1 MRKKRYKY
9 NFAGKK
15 EAQGGKISLIY
26 AGLSFVCIVASF
38 LSVYMGFSETT
49 AGVVGLAATLLAV
62 VGFFT
67 GLSSLHESLYGPGK
81 GALGAVLNG
90 LLAVIWIGL
99 YLAGIN

>member
-9 NFAGKK
+9 NFSGEKDAK
-15 EAQGGKISLIY
+15 GGKISLVY
-26 AGLSFVCIVASF
+26 AGISLACILVSF
-38 LSVYMGFSETT
+38 LSVYFGISEVT
-49 AGVVGLAATLLAV
+49 AGALGLMATLLAL

-67 GLSSLHESLYGPGK
+67 GLSSLHDTRY

-90 LLAVIWIGL
+90 LLAVVWIGL

>member
-9 NFAGKK
+9 NFSGEKDAK
-15 EAQGGKISLIY
+15 GGQISLVY
-26 AGLSFVCIVASF
+26 AGISLACILVSF
-38 LSVYMGFSETT
+38 LSVYFGISEVT
-49 AGVVGLAATLLAV
+49 AGALGLMATLLAL

-67 GLSSLHESLYGPGK
+67 GLSSLHEGLYGTRY

-90 LLAVIWIGL
+90 LLAVVWIGL

>member
-9 NFAGKK
+9 NFSGEK
-15 EAQGGKISLIY
+15 EARGDRISLIY
-26 AGLSFVCIVASF
+26 AGISLTCILFSF
-38 LSVYMGFSETT
+38 LSVYFGISEVT
-49 AGVVGLAATLLAV
+49 AGVLGLAATLLAL

-67 GLSSLHESLYGPGK
+67 GLSSLHESLYSTRY

-90 LLAVIWIGL
+90 LLAVAWIGL

>member
-9 NFAGKK
+9 NFAGEKDAK
-15 EAQGGKISLIY
+15 GGRISLVY
-26 AGLSFVCIVASF
+26 AGISLVCILVSF
-38 LSVYMGFSETT
+38 LSVYFGISEVT
-49 AGVVGLAATLLAV
+49 AGALGLMATLLAL

-67 GLSSLHESLYGPGK
+67 GLSSLHESLYGTRY

-90 LLAVIWIGL
+90 LLAVVWIGL